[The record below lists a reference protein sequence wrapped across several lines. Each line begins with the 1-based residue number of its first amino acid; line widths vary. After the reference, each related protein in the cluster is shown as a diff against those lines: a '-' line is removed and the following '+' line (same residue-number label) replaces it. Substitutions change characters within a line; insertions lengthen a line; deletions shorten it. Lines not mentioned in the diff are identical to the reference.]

1 MNGRL
6 LRSRRERMIGGV
18 AGGIG
23 QQLGIDP
30 TWVRIAW
37 VILAIATNGAA
48 ILVYLL
54 LLFVIPEE
62 GTDAADLAAPSPDGP
77 RFDPL
82 RPAVRRPINLS
93 LEPGSG
99 ALVVGGI
106 LVVVG
111 AWALVAQYMP
121 DIPWS
126 RIWPIGLLVAG
137 LVLVIASF
145 NRRR

>member
-6 LRSRRERMIGGV
+6 LRSRHERMIGGV

-23 QQLGIDP
+23 QQLGVDP

-54 LLFVIPEE
+54 LLWVIPEE
-62 GTDAADLAAPSPDGP
+62 EADAAAPAGSAGDAPA
-77 RFDPL
+77 DPL
-82 RPAVRRPINLS
+82 RPAVRRPVNLS

-99 ALVVGGI
+99 ALIVGGI

-111 AWALVAQYMP
+111 AWALASQYLP
-121 DIPWS
+121 AIPWS
-126 RIWPIGLLVAG
+126 RVWPVGLVVAG
-137 LVLVIASF
+137 LVIVIASF
-145 NRRR
+145 SRRR

>member
-23 QQLGIDP
+23 QQLGVDP

-62 GTDAADLAAPSPDGP
+62 GADAASPAPGAPP
-77 RFDPL
+77 FDPL
-82 RPAVRRPINLS
+82 RPAVRRPVNLS
-93 LEPGSG
+93 LEPGNG
-99 ALVVGGI
+99 ALIVGGI

-111 AWALVAQYMP
+111 AWALAAQYMP

-137 LVLVIASF
+137 LVLVVASF
-145 NRRR
+145 NRGR

>member
-6 LRSRRERMIGGV
+6 LRSRHERMIGGV

-23 QQLGIDP
+23 QQLGVDP

-62 GTDAADLAAPSPDGP
+62 GTDAAAPAADAPSA
-77 RFDPL
+77 DPL
-82 RPAVRRPINLS
+82 RPAVRKPVNLS

-99 ALVVGGI
+99 ALIVGGI

-111 AWALVAQYMP
+111 AWALAAQYLP
-121 DIPWS
+121 AIPWS
-126 RIWPIGLLVAG
+126 RVWPVGLLVAG
-137 LVLVIASF
+137 LVIVIASF
-145 NRRR
+145 SRRR

>member
-23 QQLGIDP
+23 QQLGVDP

-62 GTDAADLAAPSPDGP
+62 GTDAASPAPDAP
-77 RFDPL
+77 RVDPL

-93 LEPGSG
+93 LEPGNG

-137 LVLVIASF
+137 LVLVVASF
-145 NRRR
+145 NRGR